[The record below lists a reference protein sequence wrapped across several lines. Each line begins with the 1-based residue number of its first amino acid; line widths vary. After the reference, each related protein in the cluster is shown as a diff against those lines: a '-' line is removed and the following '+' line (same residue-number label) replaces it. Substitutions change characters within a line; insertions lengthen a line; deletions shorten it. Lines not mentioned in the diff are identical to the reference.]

1 MKEKIAVLMGGR
13 SLEREV
19 SLASGR
25 RVSAALESAGFRV
38 LALDVTP
45 DLVETLRRERP
56 DAVYI
61 ALHGKYGEDGT
72 IQELLE
78 FLGISYTGPGVVSSY
93 LSWDKSVAKHLFAAN
108 DIPTPAW
115 ITLTADAFKE
125 MGAAT
130 ALDLIPG
137 QVGGFPLV
145 VKPSTQGSALGL
157 TKVERPDQ
165 LAEALLTA
173 LSFADA
179 ALVERWIDGCELA
192 VSVLDGADG
201 TPFVLPPV
209 EIVAKSGLFDF
220 SAMYTRG
227 ETDYFV
233 PARLAADVE
242 ELVIQLASRVHV
254 LLGCRDVC
262 RVDMVVDESGMPFVL
277 ECNTS
282 PGMTETSLLPM
293 AAEAAGRSFEDVVTA
308 LTGAALKR
316 VQPGAQPGAPSSA
329 ESGT

>member
-1 MKEKIAVLMGGR
+1 MRTLSEKIAVLMGGR

-19 SLASGR
+19 SLASGK
-25 RVSAALESAGFRV
+25 RVSDALTRAGFRV
-38 LALDVTP
+38 LALDLTQ

-78 FLGISYTGPGVVSSY
+78 FLEIPYTGPGVVSSY
-93 LSWDKSVAKHLFAAN
+93 LAWDKSVTKHILASN
-108 DIPTPAW
+108 GIPTPAW
-115 ITLTADAFKE
+115 VALTADAFKE

-130 ALDLIPG
+130 ALDLMPEK
-137 QVGGFPLV
+137 VGGFPVV

-157 TKVERPDQ
+157 TKVDDAEK
-165 LAEALLTA
+165 LAEALLGA
-173 LSFADA
+173 LSFADT
-179 ALVERWIDGCELA
+179 ALVERWVDGCELA
-192 VSVLDGADG
+192 VSVLDGPEGPD
-201 TPFVLPPV
+201 VLPPV

-233 PARLAADVE
+233 PARLDEVVIDEVVNLAA
-242 ELVIQLASRVHV
+242 RVHE
-254 LLGCRDVC
+254 LLGCRDVS
-262 RVDMVVDESGMPFVL
+262 RVDMVVDASGQPFVL

-293 AAEAAGRSFEDVVTA
+293 AAEAAGRSFEDVVSQISR
-308 LTGAALKR
+308 AALSR
-316 VQPGAQPGAPSSA
+316 R